1 LTKTADSIYSPMA
14 IEEKKAVGLD
24 LEVMRPLL
32 EGLLKNMEGGVL
44 ITNLD
49 KKIIAFNKAAE
60 WITGYCLDEVLNK
73 PCSDFLKCTNC
84 ETACPFDK
92 IMKTGIPANLYGVVI
107 KTKDGHQAA
116 INVTLFQL
124 NDVHKKPRGMTAIF
138 RDITELRSL
147 REQLLQSEKLAVM
160 GQLAASV
167 AHEVNNPING
177 IINYIHIFLRR
188 LNDNKIEV
196 ETWKKD
202 LKLVERE
209 TIRIGRI
216 VKNLLNFSRK
226 TEPDLRPILIPQL
239 FDETLPLI
247 EDQFLIKNVSI
258 KKNYGIS
265 IPEILG
271 DVSQLQQVIINL
283 MLNAVQAVD
292 KKGCIEI
299 GVAAE
304 GARGSECFVRFDI
317 ADNGVGIPPEDMD
330 KLYDPFFTT
339 KMMDKGGI
347 GLGLTIVQQIVK
359 SHRGRISIK
368 SQPGEGT
375 TVSVRFPT
383 L

>member
-1 LTKTADSIYSPMA
+1 MA
-14 IEEKKAVGLD
+14 VEEKKVVGLD

-49 KKIIAFNKAAE
+49 KKTIAFNKAAE
-60 WITGYCLDEVLNK
+60 WITGYCLDEVMDK
-73 PCSDFLKCTNC
+73 PCSDILKCSNC
-84 ETACPFDK
+84 ETTCPFDK
-92 IMKTGIPANLYGVVI
+92 IIKTGIPANLYDVVI

-116 INVTLFQL
+116 ITVTLFRL
-124 NDVHKKPRGMTAIF
+124 DDVHKKPRGMTAVF
-138 RDITELRSL
+138 RDITELRNL

-177 IINYIHIFLRR
+177 IINYIHLFLRR
-188 LNDNKIEV
+188 LNDNKIDNV
-196 ETWKKD
+196 ETWKRD

-247 EDQFLIKNVSI
+247 EDQFLIKNISI
-258 KKNYGIS
+258 KKNYGHA

-292 KKGCIEI
+292 KKGRIEI
-299 GVAAE
+299 RVAAE

-317 ADNGVGIPPEDMD
+317 ADNGVGIKPEDMD
-330 KLYDPFFTT
+330 KLFDPFFTT
-339 KMMDKGGI
+339 KMMDKSGI

-375 TVSVRFPT
+375 TVSVKFPT